1 MTAPMLAGSDPDF
14 EEGDNPPEKADQE
27 ASKAPAAGELL
38 TLPPMA
44 AAAKA
49 IKLFVDQR
57 KRPDVDRMICQGEVN
72 RLRREGYTL
81 VEVRKTANQNRF
93 TVHQSPISEVVPG
106 WNKADDLCDKWVN
119 ILLSDD
125 PAPECVPSSGE
136 MEDVEAAE
144 FAERALR
151 YLQGDGQ
158 LDEPTAYWRALDL
171 CCTYGRTYIRY
182 WVDPQGERGPEQM
195 LAHPQAL
202 SADQPFLIPAPPIL
216 GPMGPVPPVDPMT
229 GQPVMVQGPPPY
241 VLRYVTAQRQ
251 LVDDAEQAN
260 KIWLPKLRLE
270 VLKEKQVRM
279 LPATAQDVWAAD
291 GVCIGT
297 FRSVAELRSLFP
309 DVIGAMDEAALV
321 KLTDYKPERDK
332 RDLWPEGAPEQQD
345 DLPLDDRQVFTVTVL
360 YKACPAYPE
369 GCTLMAAGKDTL
381 LERMPWVG
389 PKGETLD
396 LPVTEVVQ
404 FWRGRDKPVALM
416 ELLGPANEQRG
427 AMIGHLLQ
435 YLDDFANRAVFVSA
449 YGMLKAEDLEYRNRK
464 YLPYQPG
471 HQPVNEDIPDFPSA
485 GHVFFELAGK
495 EMDTAANL
503 QQAAQG
509 LEDSDVKS
517 GAHAREIRS
526 AAQTL
531 LSGPQK
537 HLAKAYVRG
546 CRIQLQLVRA
556 FYTQPQ
562 EIGWVGEDGQYR
574 QRSWVGSDLGSVKDV
589 RLKKGTLTMLSKQA
603 KVQDAIYYSQVGMN
617 PKTGQPG
624 LVTAPELRE
633 MLADNLGGDLS
644 LRDNAHR
651 LRVRRQI
658 ADFLEGPPEGW
669 MPPPPVPVQMG
680 VDPAGQPIMGMQPGV
695 DPLWAPLAVDVVPE
709 VAARRFEE
717 LSKTMAGLKYQRQP
731 PEWRAGFDAECER
744 MRLAAGI
751 QTMQEIA
758 AAQAAQAQQ
767 QAEQAAA
774 KEAPSPS
781 SR

>member
-1 MTAPMLAGSDPDF
+1 MTAPIVSGHDPDL
-14 EEGDNPPEKADQE
+14 EEQPERVEKADQDTTE
-27 ASKAPAAGELL
+27 NAMVGELL
-38 TLPPMA
+38 TLPPAA

-81 VEVRKTANQNRF
+81 VDVRKHANQNRF
-93 TVHQSPISEVVPG
+93 TVYQSPISEIVPG
-106 WNKADDLCDKWVN
+106 WNKADDLSDKWVN

-125 PAPECVPSSGE
+125 PAPEAIPSSGE

-158 LDEPTAYWRALDL
+158 LDEPTAYWQALDL
-171 CCTYGRTYIRY
+171 ACTYARTYIRY

-195 LAHPQAL
+195 LAHPLAM
-202 SADQPFLIPAPPIL
+202 SADAPFSIPAPPIQT
-216 GPMGPVPPVDPMT
+216 PMGPMPNVDPLT
-229 GQPVMVQGPPPY
+229 GQPAMVEGPPPY

-279 LPATAQDVWAAD
+279 LPATARDVWAAD
-291 GVCIGT
+291 GVAVGT

-309 DVIGAMDEAALV
+309 DVIGKLSDDQIKAMV
-321 KLTDYKPERDK
+321 DYKPERDK

-345 DLPLDDRQVFTVTVL
+345 DLPLDDRQVFTVTIT
-360 YKACPAYPE
+360 YKSCPAYE
-369 GCTLMAAGKDTL
+369 DGCTLMAAGKDTL
-381 LERMPWVG
+381 LDRQKWIS

-396 LPVTEVVQ
+396 LPVTEIVQ

-416 ELLGPANEQRG
+416 ELLGPCNEQRG
-427 AMIGHLLQ
+427 AMIGHLMQ
-435 YLDDFANRAVFVSA
+435 YLDDFANRAVFVSQF
-449 YGMLKAEDLEYRNRK
+449 GTLKADDLEYRNRK

-471 HQPVNEDIPDFPSA
+471 HAPVNEDVPEFPNS
-485 GHVFFELAGK
+485 GHIFFELAGK

-546 CRIQLQLVRA
+546 CRIQLQLVKA
-556 FYTQPQ
+556 FYTVPQ

-574 QRSWVGSDLGSVKDV
+574 QRSWVGSDLKGVKDV
-589 RLKKGTLTMLSKQA
+589 RLKKGTLTMQSKQA
-603 KVQDAIYYSQVGMN
+603 KVQDAVYYSQVGMN

-658 ADFLEGPPEGW
+658 SDFLEGPPEGW
-669 MPPPPVPVQMG
+669 VPPPPVPVQMG
-680 VDPAGQPIMGMQPGV
+680 VDPMGQPIMGMQPGV
-695 DPLWAPLAVDVVPE
+695 DPLWAPLTVDVVPE

-717 LSKTMAGLKYQRQP
+717 LSKTMAGLKYQTKP

-751 QTMQEIA
+751 QTMQEI
-758 AAQAAQAQQ
+758 QMAQQ
-767 QAEQAAA
+767 QQAQMEADQKA

-781 SR
+781 TR